1 MYGTGTRREAQFS
14 VTDVADDPS
23 VALGD
28 FPRGF
33 PASPCDLLDTMRRQ
47 PFQPLC
53 DKELFCSLVKLR
65 KEAVGMTLQ
74 IYLAH
79 TGQRLQTDPGL
90 FTSSVP
96 PWTSDLSAFTLT
108 HQQAGCLQGLDS
120 KT

>member
-1 MYGTGTRREAQFS
+1 
-14 VTDVADDPS
+14 
-23 VALGD
+23 
-28 FPRGF
+28 
-33 PASPCDLLDTMRRQ
+33 MRRQ

-53 DKELFCSLVKLR
+53 DKEHFCSLAKLQ
-65 KEAVGMTLQ
+65 KEAVGMALQ

-96 PWTSDLSAFTLT
+96 PLTSDLSDFALT
-108 HQQAGCLQGLDS
+108 HQQAGCLEGLDR